1 MQDVPRVTL
10 VTGAS
15 GGIGAA
21 TALML
26 LDRGHQVAVTGR
38 DAERLGR
45 LADQA
50 DAGDR
55 LLAVP
60 GRHDDEGD
68 IAKAVDAVLE
78 RFGRIDHV
86 VANAGYSTHDTIAE
100 GDPEEWRNMLLTN
113 VFGPAVLIKTALP
126 ELRRTRG
133 RIVLVGSVAGEKYLP
148 GNFYGVTKWAV
159 KALAENT
166 RMLVTGE
173 GVGVTLI
180 APGKVETPFWDNRP
194 GGMPPGPVL
203 DADAIA
209 ESIAWALGQPAGTD
223 VNTVVIRPTGQPI

>member
-1 MQDVPRVTL
+1 MEDVSPVSL

-26 LDRGHQVAVTGR
+26 LDRGHQVAITGR
-38 DAERLGR
+38 DAERLQR
-45 LADQA
+45 VADKA

-55 LLAVP
+55 LLTIA
-60 GRHDDEGD
+60 GRPDDDAEVT
-68 IAKAVDAVLE
+68 KAVESAIE
-78 RFGRIDHV
+78 RFGRLDHV
-86 VANAGYSTHDTIAE
+86 VANAGYSTHDTVAD
-100 GDPEEWRNMLLTN
+100 GDPEEWRKMLLTN
-113 VFGPAVLIKTALP
+113 VLGPAVLIKAALP
-126 ELRRTRG
+126 ELRRTGG
-133 RIVLVGSVAGEKYLP
+133 RIVLVGSVAGEKYTP

-166 RMLVTGE
+166 RMLVTGD
-173 GVGVTLI
+173 GVGVSLI
-180 APGKVETPFWDNRP
+180 APGKVDTPFWDNRT

-203 DADAIA
+203 TAEAIA
-209 ESIAWALGQPAGTD
+209 ESIAWVLGQPAGTD

>member
-1 MQDVPRVTL
+1 MEDTHPATL

-26 LDRGHQVAVTGR
+26 LARGHRVAATGR
-38 DAERLGR
+38 DAARLAS
-45 LADQA
+45 LADQT
-50 DAGDR
+50 DAADR
-55 LLAVP
+55 LLTIAAQP
-60 GRHDDEGD
+60 DDDAD
-68 IAKAVDAVLE
+68 ITKAVASVIE
-78 RFGRIDHV
+78 HFGRLDHV
-86 VANAGYSTHDTIAE
+86 VANAGFSTHDTIAD
-100 GDPEEWRNMLLTN
+100 GDPEAWRKMLLTN
-113 VFGPAVLIKTALP
+113 VLGPAVLIKAALP
-126 ELRRTRG
+126 ELRRTSG

-166 RMLVTGE
+166 RMLVAGD
-173 GVGVTLI
+173 GVGVSLI
-180 APGKVETPFWDNRP
+180 APGKVETPFWDNRS

-203 DADAIA
+203 HADAIA
-209 ESIAWALGQPAGTD
+209 ESIAWVLGQPAGTD